1 MLFNSIA
8 FGVFFSVVFV
18 LYWLLRRSSRA
29 QNLLLLGASY
39 FFYGWWDVR
48 FLVLIVITTV
58 VAYLCALSIQKGQVS
73 PAQRVRASIF
83 LIVSTVLFLGLNLRA
98 VDVAIPRVVVDWNHL
113 LVGRALHWWVIL
125 GVVLATVGL
134 NVVYPL
140 ALRLK
145 NERRERLFLAAGV
158 VAYLAIL
165 GFFKYFNFF
174 VDTFQT
180 LAQVLFDVAPSGSL
194 LRVLLPIGISFFTFQ
209 TLSYTVDV
217 YRRKCAATDSLLE
230 MATYVSFFPLL
241 LAGPIERGQHLLPQL
256 QKQRRFGLADWREGL
271 WLIVWGLYKKMVVAD
286 NMARIVGVAFAP
298 FAAAGAAP
306 SVPPDGLRLLIV
318 LYAFALQIYCDFSG
332 YTDMARGTAR
342 LLGFDIMLNF
352 NLPYLARDPSD
363 FWRRWHISLSS
374 WLRDY
379 LYIPLGGNRHGT
391 FQTYRNLML
400 TMLLG
405 GLWHGAAWTFVLWG
419 AFHGFLLVGY
429 RALSGWKQRWVAA
442 WRAAG
447 ARPLFGGSALV
458 DSPAGP
464 SFPAAAEAVAPEAR
478 GIYLRSALIV
488 VQILVMFHL
497 VCFGWLLFRAPNLAA
512 VGIFLHSIFLH
523 PHWSP
528 EAAEA
533 LWRLVFYGW
542 FFVLFE
548 LVLAGTQTRRPF
560 AGWPWFIRLNIW
572 VFVLLSL
579 LALAARG
586 GREFIYF
593 AF

>member
-1 MLFNSIA
+1 M
-8 FGVFFSVVFV
+8 
-18 LYWLLRRSSRA
+18 
-29 QNLLLLGASY
+29 
-39 FFYGWWDVR
+39 
-48 FLVLIVITTV
+48 
-58 VAYLCALSIQKGQVS
+58 VAYL
-73 PAQRVRASIF
+73 
-83 LIVSTVLFLGLNLRA
+83 T
-98 VDVAIPRVVVDWNHL
+98 
-113 LVGRALHWWVIL
+113 
-125 GVVLATVGL
+125 
-134 NVVYPL
+134 
-140 ALRLK
+140 
-145 NERRERLFLAAGV
+145 
-158 VAYLAIL
+158 IL

-180 LAQVLFDVAPSGSL
+180 LAQVLFHTAPSGSL

-241 LAGPIERGQHLLPQL
+241 LAGPIERGSHLLPQL
-256 QKQRRFGLADWREGL
+256 QKQRRLGLTDWREGL

-286 NMARIVGVAFAP
+286 NLARLVSVAFAP
-298 FAAAGAAP
+298 FAAAGADL
-306 SVPPDGLRLLIV
+306 SVPPDGIRLLVV
-318 LYAFALQIYCDFSG
+318 LYAYALQIYCDFSG
-332 YTDMARGTAR
+332 YTDVARGAAR

-352 NLPYLARDPSD
+352 NMPYLARDPSD

-391 FQTYRNLML
+391 LQMYRNLML

-419 AFHGFLLVGY
+419 AFHGFILVAY
-429 RALSGWKQRWVAA
+429 RVLSGWKQRWVSA

-447 ARPLFGGSALV
+447 TRPLFGASALV
-458 DSPAGP
+458 DPQPSP
-464 SFPAAAEAVAPEAR
+464 SLPAAGEVVAPEAR
-478 GIYLRSALIV
+478 SIYLRSALTV
-488 VQILVMFHL
+488 VQILIMFHL
-497 VCFGWLLFRAPNLAA
+497 VCLGWLLFRAPNLAT
-512 VGIFLHSIFLH
+512 VGIFLRSIFLH
-523 PHWSP
+523 PYWSA

-533 LWRLVFYGW
+533 LGRLVFYGW

-548 LVLAGTQTRRPF
+548 LVLAWAGTRRPF
-560 AGWPWFIRLNIW
+560 AGWPWFVRLNIW
-572 VFVLLSL
+572 VFVLTSL
-579 LALAARG
+579 LALAAKG